1 MIADIFIILIV
12 SLISITALVGA
23 VDMLRQINK
32 LKDKY

>member
-1 MIADIFIILIV
+1 MIADIFIILVV
-12 SLISITALVGA
+12 SLISIIAFVGA